1 MKKMAPRLPLSKNF
15 KLFSKAGRDLA
26 NLHLNYE
33 DLDPYPLKN
42 KNINKSENYNIHKM
56 KFGKN
61 SQGEDKSVIIYNENI
76 VLEGVPLEA
85 YNYIING
92 KSAIE
97 WVMERYQI
105 QIDKDS
111 DIKNDPNEY
120 CNENEDTKYIL
131 NLLKKVISLS
141 VQSVKIINSLP
152 EIDEIIS

>member
-1 MKKMAPRLPLSKNF
+1 M
-15 KLFSKAGRDLA
+15 
-26 NLHLNYE
+26 
-33 DLDPYPLKN
+33 LKG
-42 KNINKSENYNIHKM
+42 I
-56 KFGKN
+56 
-61 SQGEDKSVIIYNENI
+61 DKSVIIYNENI

-111 DIKNDPNEY
+111 NIKNDPNEY
-120 CNENEDTKYIL
+120 CNESEDPKYIL
-131 NLLKKVISLS
+131 NLLKKVINLS